1 MPTLRTG
8 VEWINTFSGPCKQAN
23 LGSRADDAEGFQN
36 AMAAAGHTSVFDWG
50 DMNAWETDFRHPD
63 FGGDSLNWS
72 DDVHFC
78 YFANHGGNANNNF
91 LIGFTAQH
99 DNCIG
104 SSDTWRLGVKS
115 LKWVVFDACDLVLDT
130 KRSRINKCG
139 SGHGE

>member
-1 MPTLRTG
+1 MSATQ
-8 VEWINTFSGPCKQAN
+8 I
-23 LGSRADDAEGFQN
+23 
-36 AMAAAGHTSVFDWG
+36 
-50 DMNAWETDFRHPD
+50 
-63 FGGDSLNWS
+63 FGRDSLNWS

-130 KRSRINKCG
+130 NVGSIVEWSGRRRASTWCSGSSVSATTTAVAARTSATTRPPERSCRARG
-139 SGHGE
+139 LPTQ